1 MPGSAIVSFLKVAKN
16 DVLLCNIVYLL
27 KVAKIN
33 IFLGNA
39 MVSFYV
45 LYILC
50 ICHDIIDKSW
60 LPYQNLNRVL
70 LVHLWIRSVKEL
82 LKIWNI
88 FLTLMIRKGS
98 YWCCVVVWRLYHQFA
113 TIMNDLLCQSCF
125 IPNSN
130 CQCPIYWCRWI
141 LSIWKGLRI
150 LQL

>member
-1 MPGSAIVSFLKVAKN
+1 MVSFLKVAKN

-70 LVHLWIRSVKEL
+70 LVHL
-82 LKIWNI
+82 
-88 FLTLMIRKGS
+88 
-98 YWCCVVVWRLYHQFA
+98 
-113 TIMNDLLCQSCF
+113 
-125 IPNSN
+125 
-130 CQCPIYWCRWI
+130 
-141 LSIWKGLRI
+141 
-150 LQL
+150 